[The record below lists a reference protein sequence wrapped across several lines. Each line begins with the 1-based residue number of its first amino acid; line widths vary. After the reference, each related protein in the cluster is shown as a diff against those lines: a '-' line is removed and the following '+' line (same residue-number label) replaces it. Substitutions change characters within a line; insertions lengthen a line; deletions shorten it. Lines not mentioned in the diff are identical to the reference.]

1 MVFEAIYSAMDGDAI
16 IREASPWMTNIYN
29 NYDPA
34 RPETHTM
41 IIDNPRRNEPGT
53 PDVHRYLKVEVL
65 PTNNVLGQSRVVGLE
80 LYLLNEEDPFQ
91 GWQQL
96 GSLEE
101 SQDIINSPVYFAGRR
116 KEVDYLALSDDR
128 NSLERITEAQFDN
141 LSDNFRGRENIP
153 LTEDERNQM
162 NLDEMNVDEMDVDEM
177 DVNNLNYD
185 SDDDVIGGGKKKSR
199 RKAKKTTRK
208 SKKSTRKSKKSTRK
222 SKKTTRKSKKS
233 KKGRK
238 SRRN

>member
-16 IREASPWMTNIYN
+16 IREASPWMTNVYN

-53 PDVHRYLKVEVL
+53 PDEHRYLKVEVL
-65 PTNNVLGQSRVVGLE
+65 PTDNVLGQSRVVHLR
-80 LYLLNEEDPFQ
+80 LYLLNEEDPFE
-91 GWQQL
+91 GWQRQSEIEL
-96 GSLEE
+96 
-101 SQDIINSPVYFAGRR
+101 QDIINSPVYFAGRR
-116 KEVDYLALSDDR
+116 KEVDVLALSDDR
-128 NSLERITEAQFDN
+128 NSLERITEDQFDALFN
-141 LSDNFRGRENIP
+141 NFRGRENIP

-162 NLDEMNVDEMDVDEM
+162 NLDEMNIDEMDVDEM
-177 DVNNLNYD
+177 NYD
-185 SDDDVIGGGKKKSR
+185 SDVIGGGKKKSR

-208 SKKSTRKSKKSTRK
+208 SKKTTRKSKKTTRK